1 MAVYLIFIDQSEINF
16 RIFLYKEILR
26 LSGFNIDSAFH
37 LWSSKQLFWQWRV
50 QNAYIPFTCAI
61 YFSHGITDRASLKRA
76 NADCGDYSTAFAK
89 FGSRSR
95 TILPRK
101 RSFRCTRTLYSH
113 RTNEIHVDRE
123 WTIENELSE
132 EMSRYFTLTS
142 ADIKFCGVFIA
153 AARWSRALCHFSSF
167 SDLSAYGLR

>member
-1 MAVYLIFIDQSEINF
+1 M
-16 RIFLYKEILR
+16 KKILR
-26 LSGFNIDSAFH
+26 CQARLSNRAWHRNIEIFNTIDLDFH
-37 LWSSKQLFWQWRV
+37 LWFSKQLFWQWRV
-50 QNAYIPFTCAI
+50 QNASTIYIALSV
-61 YFSHGITDRASLKRA
+61 YFSHGITDRASLKRT

-113 RTNEIHVDRE
+113 RTDEIRLDRE
-123 WTIENELSE
+123 WTIENELSG

-167 SDLSAYGLR
+167 SDLSAFGLR